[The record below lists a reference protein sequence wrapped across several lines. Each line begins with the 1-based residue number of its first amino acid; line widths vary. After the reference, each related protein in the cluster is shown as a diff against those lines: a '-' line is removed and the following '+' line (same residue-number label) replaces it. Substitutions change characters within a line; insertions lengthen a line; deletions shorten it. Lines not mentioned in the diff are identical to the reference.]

1 MKIVVAKETKA
12 RFSPMKRTANQKK
25 KMYLCNQDGLRE
37 STVSDHKPCYRIVLL
52 AQIEHRY

>member
-25 KMYLCNQDGLRE
+25 KCIFAIRMD
-37 STVSDHKPCYRIVLL
+37 
-52 AQIEHRY
+52 